1 MTLNKLDLKGPAAA
15 ITLSVQEVTILTAM
29 ARAPVGKLETWQIAE
44 LLGVEVDEAF
54 KSSLAVRMVRLR
66 KKLNEAGAEG
76 IAIEAIR
83 QFGYQLVTQ
92 IEIY

>member
-1 MTLNKLDLKGPAAA
+1 
-15 ITLSVQEVTILTAM
+15 
-29 ARAPVGKLETWQIAE
+29 
-44 LLGVEVDEAF
+44 LGVEVDEAF

-66 KKLNEAGAEG
+66 KKLNDSGAEG